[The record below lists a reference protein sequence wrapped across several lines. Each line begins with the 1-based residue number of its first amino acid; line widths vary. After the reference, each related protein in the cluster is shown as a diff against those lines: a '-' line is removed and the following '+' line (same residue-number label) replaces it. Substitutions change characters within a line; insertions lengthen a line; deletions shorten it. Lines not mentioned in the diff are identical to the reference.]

1 MLLPFRLQNVPS
13 FEDALQCR
21 SHQETEKRLG
31 VFEGAVIALISIPL
45 GVLCGLGGLAVTFWF
60 INPMIK
66 GVLGGPAVSETFTV
80 SVTPLSILAACLI
93 SLFTIFIST
102 YWPAK
107 RASNISAI
115 DAIRQTSDIKLDR
128 KALKTSKLLR
138 KLFGFEAEIGLKNL
152 KRNKRRYQATVISL
166 IISIVLFLSVSYFT
180 DNLRKSAE
188 LSQDGVN
195 FDIQIQLPGENLAQ
209 P

>member
-1 MLLPFRLQNVPS
+1 
-13 FEDALQCR
+13 
-21 SHQETEKRLG
+21 
-31 VFEGAVIALISIPL
+31 
-45 GVLCGLGGLAVTFWF
+45 
-60 INPMIK
+60 
-66 GVLGGPAVSETFTV
+66 
-80 SVTPLSILAACLI
+80 
-93 SLFTIFIST
+93 
-102 YWPAK
+102 
-107 RASNISAI
+107 
-115 DAIRQTSDIKLDR
+115 
-128 KALKTSKLLR
+128 LLR

-209 P
+209 DKHLIEISLWITFNLNDFLILNAQQQTTTTLVHSSAVGLNSPCLVACCSSHFF

>member
-1 MLLPFRLQNVPS
+1 
-13 FEDALQCR
+13 
-21 SHQETEKRLG
+21 
-31 VFEGAVIALISIPL
+31 
-45 GVLCGLGGLAVTFWF
+45 
-60 INPMIK
+60 MIK

-209 P
+209 DKHLIEAITGLDDVSEYSIVKELTINSWIKEELVPKELREKN